1 MAGQVWAVNN
11 LGGFMYSRQLSNV
24 LRMSVQ
30 PLVKFR
36 QFCDVRDASQQG
48 KKKGDIFTWD
58 VFSDV
63 ATAGGVMTETNTT
76 PETNFTI
83 TQGTL
88 TITEAGNSVPYS
100 GKLDNL
106 SKFPVMELVQKVL
119 KNDAVKAFDRMA
131 WSQFNSTLLR
141 AIPVSGNDPAAIS
154 LFTNGTVTGTNSVAY
169 NNGHAKSVVDL
180 MKERNIPAYL
190 GDDYYALAWPTTLRT
205 FKNNLETIHQYS
217 DTGFKLIMNGE
228 VGRYENT
235 RYIEQTNIAKGVGT
249 TGIAASAGGDMAPW
263 VNGKSDWLFF
273 MGSDTVA
280 EAVAVPEEM
289 RGKIPTDYG
298 RSKGVAWYYLGGF
311 GIVHTL
317 TQNCRIV
324 KWDSQA

>member
-1 MAGQVWAVNN
+1 MAGQVWGVNS
-11 LGGFMYSRQLSNV
+11 LGGYMYSRQLSNV

-48 KKKGDIFTWD
+48 KKKGDVFTWD

-63 ATAGGVMTETNTT
+63 ATAGGVLTETNTM

-106 SKFPVMELVQKVL
+106 SKFPVMELIQKVL
-119 KNDAVKAFDRMA
+119 KNDAVKSFDRLA
-131 WSQFNSTLLR
+131 WTQFNQTLLR
-141 AIPVSGNDPAAIS
+141 AIPTGGTDTAAIT
-154 LFTNGTVTGTNSVAY
+154 LYTNGTVTGTNSIAY
-169 NNGHAKSVVDL
+169 NNAHAKSIVDT

-190 GDDYYALAWPTTLRT
+190 GDDYYALSWPSTLRT

-235 RYIEQTNIAKGVGT
+235 RYVEQTNIAKGTGT
-249 TGIAASAGGDMAPW
+249 DGITQTTW
-263 VNGKSDWLFF
+263 TNGKSDWMFF
-273 MGSDTVA
+273 FGNDTVA
-280 EAVAVPEEM
+280 EAICVPEEM
-289 RGKIPTDYG
+289 RGKIPSDYG
-298 RSKGVAWYYLGGF
+298 RSKGVAWYYMGGF

-317 TQNCRIV
+317 AANVRIV
-324 KWDSQA
+324 KWDSAA

>member
-1 MAGQVWAVNN
+1 MAGQVWAVNS

-24 LRMSVQ
+24 LRMAVQ

-63 ATAGGVMTETNTT
+63 ANAGGVLTETNTM

-83 TQGTL
+83 LQGTL

-119 KNDAVKAFDRMA
+119 KNDAVKTFDRLA
-131 WSQFNSTLLR
+131 WTQFNQTLLR
-141 AIPVSGNDPAAIS
+141 VIPVGGTDTAAIT
-154 LFTNGTVTGTNSVAY
+154 LTTNGTVTGTNSIAY
-169 NNGHAKSVVDL
+169 NNGHAKSVVDT
-180 MKERNIPAYL
+180 MKERNIPAYI

-228 VGRYENT
+228 IGRYENV
-235 RYIEQTNIAKGVGT
+235 RYVEQTNIAKGTGT
-249 TGIAASAGGDMAPW
+249 DGITQTTWA
-263 VNGKSDWLFF
+263 NGKSDWIFF
-273 MGSDTVA
+273 FGNDTVA
-280 EAVAVPEEM
+280 EAIAVPEEM

-317 TQNCRIV
+317 ASNVRIV